1 MTKNAAESS
10 SLTSNGPRRAAD
22 TQPDH
27 QGARAHRDRPGR
39 ETASV
44 PQQPIHRGHRTRPRV
59 ATTITPTQPCTGSM
73 TMAGV
78 RSTPRHRSMAAK
90 AVLSADLSTAPRC
103 APRDGGSAL
112 PPELHRSHRH
122 RRLRAATCWT
132 ERTGRRRQRL
142 ASQRLSPERHLVRLG
157 QPRGFQRTYFHDG
170 RDTILVASYGG
181 GPTRPQW

>member
-1 MTKNAAESS
+1 VDARPMTKNAAESS

-103 APRDGGSAL
+103 APRDGGSVL

-170 RDTILVASYGG
+170 RDPIVVASYSG
-181 GPTRPQW
+181 